1 MPAPQEAE
9 PGKGG
14 VDPIE
19 QTMRTP
25 CAPDDERSPPVDRW
39 GPSGPAV
46 VTEEAFSDQ
55 GLDDEVPT
63 VPTVTTTIHKNRGHE
78 VPDAHVSAWFEWG
91 ERAAWLEF
99 GCGLDRTTAERQ
111 ATADWVN
118 RAGAGG

>member
-14 VDPIE
+14 VDPTE

-25 CAPDDERSPPVDRW
+25 CAPDDERSPPVGRW
-39 GPSGPAV
+39 GPTASAV
-46 VTEEAFSDQ
+46 VTEERPSDQ
-55 GLDDEVPT
+55 GLSGKVPT
-63 VPTVTTTIHKNRGHE
+63 VPTVTTPNHKNREHD
-78 VPDAHVSAWFEWG
+78 VPDAHVSAWFEWV

-111 ATADWVN
+111 ATAEIV
-118 RAGAGG
+118 G